1 MLDAG
6 RLRDRVTIQTRSVTR
21 DAYGAEVVTW
31 ATLATVWASVETL
44 SGREYLATIS
54 GGIPQVRSERLSRV
68 VIRYRSDV
76 REYMQ
81 IVYGNRTLRIEQ
93 VLEAERREALHLM
106 CSEAN
111 EVTA

>member
-6 RLRDRVTIQTRSVTR
+6 RLRDRVTIQTKSVSR
-21 DAYGAEVVTW
+21 DAYGAEVITW
-31 ATLATVWASVETL
+31 STLATVWAAVETL
-44 SGREYLATIS
+44 SGREYLATIA

-76 REYMQ
+76 REYMRV
-81 IVYGNRTLRIEQ
+81 VYGNRTLRVEYI
-93 VLEAERREALHLM
+93 VEAERRETLHLF
-106 CSEAN
+106 CSESN

>member
-1 MLDAG
+1 MLDVG
-6 RLRDRVTIQTRSVTR
+6 RLRDRVTIKTRSVAR

-81 IVYGNRTLRIEQ
+81 ISYGGRTLRIEQ
-93 VLEAERREALHLM
+93 VLEVERREKLHLM
-106 CSEAN
+106 CSESN
-111 EVTA
+111 EATA

>member
-6 RLRDRVTIQTRSVTR
+6 RLRDRITIQTKSVTR

-31 ATLATVWASVETL
+31 TTLATVWASVETL

-68 VIRYRSDV
+68 VIRYRPDV
-76 REYMQ
+76 RETMQ
-81 IVYGNRTLRIEQ
+81 ISYGTRTLRIER
-93 VLEAERREALHLM
+93 VLEVERRETLHLR
-106 CSEAN
+106 CSESN
-111 EVTA
+111 EATA